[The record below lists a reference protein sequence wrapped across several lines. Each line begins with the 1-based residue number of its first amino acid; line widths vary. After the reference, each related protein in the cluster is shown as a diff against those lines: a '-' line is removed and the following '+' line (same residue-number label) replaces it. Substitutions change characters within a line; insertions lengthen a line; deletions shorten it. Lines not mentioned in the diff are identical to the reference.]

1 MTSGVRRRS
10 VLLGGVLGVLAAGCS
25 TTGYRGEARGLGI
38 AAGEPGGPYLAF
50 AERLAEQIRQAQPLL
65 RATALTTQASV
76 ANLALLAA
84 RGTDLALTH
93 ADAAE
98 AAMAGRAPFSDATP
112 LRALGRIYENYL
124 QVVVRA
130 DSPLQRVADLRG
142 RAVSMGAPGS
152 GAALLAN
159 RLAAVAG
166 LRDTDLRS
174 RQLRLA
180 DAVAALERR
189 EIDAL
194 VWSGGVPTPAIGELD
209 ERVGVRLLPLDDVY
223 PGLRAAHGTVYEQV
237 SVPAGAYRL
246 VRGVPTVGVAN
257 LVVCLPELPDDVAA
271 EVTTVLAERADRLV
285 PQEALGTQFL
295 DVRTLTGTAAIPLH
309 PGAAAVYRRLH
320 G

>member
-1 MTSGVRRRS
+1 MLGALVGAFGVACTD
-10 VLLGGVLGVLAAGCS
+10 AA
-25 TTGYRGEARGLGI
+25 YRGAARDLRI

-50 AERLAEQIRQAQPLL
+50 AERLAGQIREAQPLL

-98 AAMAGRAPFSDATP
+98 AAAAGRAPFSFATQ

-130 DSPLQRVADLRG
+130 DSPVQRVADLKG
-142 RAVSMGAPGS
+142 RNVSMGAPGS
-152 GAALLAN
+152 GAALLAT
-159 RLAAVAG
+159 RLAAVAE
-166 LRDTDLRS
+166 LTDLRT

-180 DAVAALERR
+180 DAVTALERR
-189 EIDAL
+189 EVDAL
-194 VWSGGVPTPAIGELD
+194 VWSGGVPTPAIAELD

-223 PGLRAAHGTVYEQV
+223 PKLRAAHGAVYEQV
-237 SVPAGAYRL
+237 SVPAGGYRF
-246 VRGVPTVGVAN
+246 VRSLPTVGVAN
-257 LVVCLPELPDDVAA
+257 LVVCLPDLPDDIAA

-285 PQEALGTQFL
+285 PQEALGAQFL
-295 DVRTLTGTAAIPLH
+295 DVRALIATAGIPLH

>member
-1 MTSGVRRRS
+1 MVGALVGAFGVACTDS
-10 VLLGGVLGVLAAGCS
+10 A
-25 TTGYRGEARGLGI
+25 YRGAARELKI

-50 AERLAEQIRQAQPLL
+50 AERLAEQIREAQPLL

-98 AAMAGRAPFSDATP
+98 AATTGRAPFSFATQ

-130 DSPLQRVADLRG
+130 DSPVQRVADLKG
-142 RAVSMGAPGS
+142 RSVSMGAPGS
-152 GAALLAN
+152 GAALLAT
-159 RLAAVAG
+159 RLAAVAE
-166 LRDTDLRS
+166 LTDLRT

-180 DAVAALERR
+180 DAVTALERR
-189 EIDAL
+189 EVDAL
-194 VWSGGVPTPAIGELD
+194 VWSGGVPTPAIAELD
-209 ERVGVRLLPLDDVY
+209 ERVGVRLLPLEDVY
-223 PGLRAAHGTVYEQV
+223 PKLRAAHGPVYEQV
-237 SVPAGAYRL
+237 TVPAGGYRQ
-246 VRGVPTVGVAN
+246 VRSLPTVGVAN
-257 LVVCLPELPDDVAA
+257 LVVCLPDLPEDIAA

-285 PQEALGTQFL
+285 PQEALGAQFL
-295 DVRTLTGTAAIPLH
+295 DVRALIGTAGIPLH
-309 PGAAAVYRRLH
+309 PGAAAVYRALH

>member
-1 MTSGVRRRS
+1 MSRRG
-10 VLLGGVLGVLAAGCS
+10 LVLGALVGAFGVAC
-25 TTGYRGEARGLGI
+25 TAPGYRGAARELKI

-98 AAMAGRAPFSDATP
+98 AATTGRTPFSFATQ

-130 DSPLQRVADLRG
+130 DSPVQRVADLKG
-142 RAVSMGAPGS
+142 RSVSMGAPGS
-152 GAALLAN
+152 GAALLAT
-159 RLAAVAG
+159 RLAAVAE
-166 LRDTDLRS
+166 LTDLRT

-180 DAVAALERR
+180 DAVTALERR
-189 EIDAL
+189 EVDAL
-194 VWSGGVPTPAIGELD
+194 VWSGGVPTPAIAELD

-223 PGLRAAHGTVYEQV
+223 PKLRAAHGPVYEQV
-237 SVPAGAYRL
+237 SVPAGGYRQ
-246 VRGVPTVGVAN
+246 VRSLPTVGVAN
-257 LVVCLPELPDDVAA
+257 LVVCLPDLPDDIAA

-285 PQEALGTQFL
+285 PQEALGAQFL
-295 DVRTLTGTAAIPLH
+295 DVRALIGTAGIPLH
-309 PGAAAVYRRLH
+309 PGAAAVYRALH